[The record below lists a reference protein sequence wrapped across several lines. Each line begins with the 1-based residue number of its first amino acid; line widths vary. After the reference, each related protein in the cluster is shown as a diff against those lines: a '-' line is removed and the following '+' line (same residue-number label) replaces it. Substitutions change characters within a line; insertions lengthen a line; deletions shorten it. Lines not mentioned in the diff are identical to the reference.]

1 MKTNKPRILQFFK
14 KLFGSSTIDYTKPFD
29 NVEMSESGKK
39 MKHDFIDSQY
49 ISHKEFRKEV
59 TKREKNRYPN
69 LTEEQIYLLKWSK
82 QAFFEKWPDLYTK
95 YASLYHYNNATGIY
109 AKTIVSSYDDT
120 QYRARTY

>member
-14 KLFGSSTIDYTKPFD
+14 RLFGSSTIDYTKSFD

-59 TKREKNRYPN
+59 TKRENDRSLK
-69 LTEEQIYLLKWSK
+69 LTEEQWYLLRWSK
-82 QAFFEKWPDLYTK
+82 DVFIEKWPGLYK
-95 YASLYHYNNATGIY
+95 KFASTYHNH
-109 AKTIVSSYDDT
+109 VSY
-120 QYRARTY
+120 TYGTAMFMTNLSCHTHPYY